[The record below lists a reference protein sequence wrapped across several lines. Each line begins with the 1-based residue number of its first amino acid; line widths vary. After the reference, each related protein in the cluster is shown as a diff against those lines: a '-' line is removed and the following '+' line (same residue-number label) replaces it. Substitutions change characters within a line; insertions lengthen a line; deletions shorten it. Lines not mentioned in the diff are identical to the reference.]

1 MSVLTD
7 TPHTVTQK
15 RPKRPRDADT
25 NATDLDYGDP
35 SVNRSVKGL
44 FQSRGGVKAI
54 SGEGEGVPFDSMF
67 YCHQTDIQADDLLE
81 VDLGWVSG
89 NFIVISA
96 EPKPDLDG
104 IFDHMEALLQKD
116 TKL

>member
-15 RPKRPRDADT
+15 RPARDKDSAT
-25 NATDLDYGDP
+25 NATSLDYANPTLERDIL
-35 SVNRSVKGL
+35 GL

-54 SGEGEGVPFDSMF
+54 SDEGEEIPFDSMF
-67 YCHQTDIQADDLLE
+67 FSLEQNIQADDLLE